1 VPSSLAAAAWSSG
14 AAAVAHAIDEAVA
27 GLAGSPARLVLFFPD
42 AAAGPEQALAQATA
56 AARGA
61 PVAGMTAHGLITRD
75 GVQHGGCSAIA
86 FGEDIEVGVGLAA
99 GVAADSFAA
108 GRRAALEAVGSLRRR
123 AGETVL
129 LLLLDPMHGDE
140 GEVIDG
146 AYDAVGGGI
155 PIAGGG
161 ANGVLPALFA
171 DGGAH
176 TDAVTAI
183 ALSSPQRIG
192 IGISHGCRPLAAP
205 VIVTRTDG
213 RTISELDGR
222 PAEAV
227 YLERLGAVGRELDD
241 AGFEMLAALHPLGQP
256 ALRGDLRLRHV
267 RGRDDAG
274 GLACAARIPSNAAV
288 WVTEQSEDRIIESA
302 REAVVEATRG
312 AGGHPRAA
320 LVFDCAARRR
330 ALGERVDEEAQALVG
345 AFGDRPALA
354 GLYTRGEAGRTRG
367 AKGDRNHA
375 VVVVAFA

>member
-1 VPSSLAAAAWSSG
+1 VARTLAAAGWSAGS
-14 AAAVAHAIDEAVA
+14 AAVTDAIDEAVA
-27 GLAGSPARLVLFFPD
+27 ALGSPARLVLFFPD
-42 AAAGPEQALAQATA
+42 DVGAPEEALAAATT

-61 PVAGMTAHGLITRD
+61 PVTGMTGRGLITGD

-86 FGEDIEVGVGLAA
+86 FGEDIDVGVGLAA
-99 GVAADSFAA
+99 GVAADSFGA
-108 GRRAALEAVGSLRRR
+108 GRRAALEAVGGLRRR
-123 AGETVL
+123 AGNTVL

-146 AYDAVGGGI
+146 AYDAVGGGV

-161 ANGVLPALFA
+161 ANGAVTALFA
-171 DGGAH
+171 GGAAH

-183 ALSSPQRIG
+183 ALSSPERIG
-192 IGISHGCRPLAAP
+192 IGISHGCRPLPAP
-205 VIVTRTDG
+205 VIVTRTEG
-213 RTISELDGR
+213 RTIRELDGR

-227 YLERLGAVGRELDD
+227 YLERLGAAGNELDD
-241 AGFEMLAALHPLGQP
+241 ARFEVLAALHPLAQP

-274 GLACAARIPSNAAV
+274 GLACVARIPANAAV
-288 WVTEQSEDRIIESA
+288 WVTEQSEDRIIDSA
-302 REAVVEATRG
+302 REAVAEATRG
-312 AGGHPRAA
+312 AGGRPRAA
-320 LVFDCAARRR
+320 LVFDCAARKR
-330 ALGERVDEEAQALVG
+330 ALGERVDEEAKALVA
-345 AFGDRPALA
+345 AFAERPALA

>member
-1 VPSSLAAAAWSSG
+1 LARSLAAAAWSAG
-14 AAAVAHAIDEAVA
+14 TAAVNDAIDGAVTA
-27 GLAGSPARLVLFFPD
+27 LGSPAHLVLFFPD
-42 AAAGPEQALAQATA
+42 DSGAPEDALAAATA

-61 PVAGMTAHGLITRD
+61 PVAGMTGHGLITGD

-86 FGEDIEVGVGLAA
+86 FGEEIDMNVGLGA
-99 GVAADSFAA
+99 GVAADSFGA
-108 GRRAALEAVGSLRRR
+108 GRRAALEAVGGLHRRS
-123 AGETVL
+123 GDTVL

-146 AYDAVGGGI
+146 AYDAVGGGV

-161 ANGVLPALFA
+161 ANGARTALFA
-171 DGGAH
+171 GGAAH
-176 TDAVTAI
+176 ADAVTAI
-183 ALSSPQRIG
+183 ALSSPERIG
-192 IGISHGCRPLAAP
+192 IGMSHGCRPLAAP

-213 RTISELDGR
+213 RTIRELDGR

-227 YLERLGAVGRELDD
+227 YLERLGAAADELDD
-241 AGFEMLAALHPLGQP
+241 ARFEVLAALHPLAQP

-274 GLACAARIPSNAAV
+274 GLACAARIPANAAV
-288 WVTEQSEDRIIESA
+288 WVTEQSEDRIIDSA
-302 REAVVEATRG
+302 REAVAEATRG
-312 AGGHPRAA
+312 AGRCPRAA
-320 LVFDCAARRR
+320 LVFDCAARKR
-330 ALGERVDEEAQALVG
+330 ALGERVDEEARALVG
-345 AFGDRPALA
+345 AFAERPPLA